1 MRISEFTRYF
11 VPLGNEVCPPRGLK
25 KVENT
30 EAVFWARFENI
41 LDSACP
47 QRREAIRRRACW
59 TQFKIQVVHR
69 KSGQSSS
76 SSPQSYNATE

>member
-1 MRISEFTRYF
+1 MRNRGAISMWISEFTRYF
-11 VPLGNEVCPPRGLK
+11 VPLGNEVCPQRGLK

-47 QRREAIRRRACW
+47 HVGKQSGGGPVGPSSR
-59 TQFKIQVVHR
+59 FK
-69 KSGQSSS
+69 
-76 SSPQSYNATE
+76 